1 MVVCHCELVNDR
13 TIAEIAAGDI
23 VTVDDVTERCGAGGK
38 CGGCRESIERLL
50 AGVVTQVQLAG

>member
-13 TIAEIAAGDI
+13 TIRAIATGAV
-23 VTVDDVTERCGAGGK
+23 VTVEQVTERCGAGGR

-50 AGVVTQVQLAG
+50 TAADACVRVAV